1 MKMDKS
7 YMQQEGLM
15 KHLRTED
22 DPYAVEIN
30 CDSQAVI
37 SRASKIRRQNGV
49 HKNTYVVNKV
59 VLRPNKWLLE
69 CN

>member
-1 MKMDKS
+1 
-7 YMQQEGLM
+7 MQQEGLM
-15 KHLRTED
+15 KHLRTEG
-22 DPYAVEIN
+22 DPYTVEIN
-30 CDSQAVI
+30 CDSRTVI
-37 SRASKIRRQNGV
+37 LGASKIRRRNEV